1 MNIRRSL
8 LIAFS
13 QSYVQLA
20 IQFVAS
26 LIIARLLTPRE
37 IGVFS
42 VSMVLIAMVNTFR
55 DFGVVDYV
63 VQERELTRERV
74 RSAALVTFITAWGIG
89 LIVALGAGWVA
100 EFYREPDVAW
110 VMRILAVNFFLLPF
124 GSVAMAHMRRNLRFD
139 DWSKIHVASG
149 LAQSVSAVA
158 LAYLGMSY
166 YSMALGAVLASCVT
180 ILLVWHYRDPE
191 MDFSPARGD
200 WRRVVSFGGIN
211 TGINILLET
220 SRGLPDVILGRL
232 ASLDAVGYFSR
243 ATGLIDLFNRLVMQ
257 AVNAVALPH
266 LAHRLRRG
274 EDVSEAYL
282 LGLGH
287 LTALAWPFML
297 FLSLEAGPLVRLLFG
312 AQWESSI
319 GIVSILALAEMW
331 LAPLYLQQQYFV
343 ARGQMR
349 IEALRQL
356 MMLMVRAAPFLILAS
371 LGLEAVALGCVAAY
385 GAILLIS
392 LGFLSRHGGIG
403 AGRVVKALLPSVVL
417 ALLMVGV
424 LLGLSFLTLPGGE
437 VVELVVR
444 GALFSALWLAAV
456 MLTRHPL
463 SGELQSLWMKVRA
476 GRD

>member
-42 VSMVLIAMVNTFR
+42 VSMVFIAMVNTFR

-63 VQERELTRERV
+63 VQERDLTRERI

-89 LIVALGAGWVA
+89 LLVALGAGWVA

-110 VMRILAVNFFLLPF
+110 VMRILALNFFLLPF

-166 YSMALGAVLASCVT
+166 FSMALGAVLASCVT
-180 ILLVWHYRDPE
+180 ILLVWHFRDPE
-191 MDFSPARGD
+191 MDFTPARGD

-232 ASLDAVGYFSR
+232 ASLDAVGFFSR

-274 EDVSEAYL
+274 EDVSDAYL
-282 LGLGH
+282 LGLSH

-297 FLSLEAGPLVRLLFG
+297 FLSQEAGPLVRLLFG
-312 AQWESSI
+312 SQWEASI
-319 GIVSILALAEMW
+319 GIVSLLALAEMM

-356 MMLMVRAAPFLILAS
+356 MMLMVRAAPFLILS
-371 LGLEAVALGCVAAY
+371 SQGLEAVALGCVAAY
-385 GAILLIS
+385 GVILLLS

-403 AGRVVKALLPSVVL
+403 PGRVVKALTPSVVL

-424 LLGLSFLTLPGGE
+424 LLALSLLELPGGA
-437 VVELVVR
+437 VVDLMVR
-444 GALFSALWLAAV
+444 GALFSALWLAAL
-456 MLTRHPL
+456 MLTRHSL
-463 SGELQSLWMKVRA
+463 SGELRTLWMKVRE